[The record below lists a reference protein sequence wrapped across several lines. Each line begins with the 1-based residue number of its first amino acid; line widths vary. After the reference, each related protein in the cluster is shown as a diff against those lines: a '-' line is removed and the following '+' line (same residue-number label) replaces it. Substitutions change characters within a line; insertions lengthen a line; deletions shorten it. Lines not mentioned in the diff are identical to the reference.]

1 MHGTDDQQR
10 DDFDSHRRLA
20 PRILDGVSVTETVRT
35 RGHTD
40 LAERARRVLPGGATH
55 ASRTYDPRIYV
66 HRSSGSRKWLID
78 GTEMIDYTMGHGALL
93 LGHAYPSVV
102 AALREQMS
110 RGTHYGAAHPL
121 EVEWAESIVSMVP
134 SAEKVRFTASGTEA
148 AMLALRVARV
158 ATGRD
163 RIVKL
168 QEHFH
173 GWSDVVSP
181 YLDADGIERT
191 PVGVPEVLGTLT
203 TVVPADDPAALIET
217 LAGGDVAAVIF
228 EASGAHYGQL
238 PLAPSFIGM
247 ARDAC
252 TASGTLLV
260 FDEVVSGFRV
270 APGGMQEVLGITPDM
285 SVLGKVMSGG
295 MPAGAV
301 VGRGD
306 LLELLATTIR
316 HPGTWNANPLSAV
329 AGIETLRIVADGVPQ
344 RTAEAYASSLER
356 EWTSA
361 LAAAG
366 VGGEIRRFSSILH
379 VLLDDPTAQ
388 ARIANEMRVEGVDLL
403 NASAFCSSV
412 HTVADLQQTAAAFAR
427 AITAAS
433 SSS

>member
-1 MHGTDDQQR
+1 MVLMPAYKTP
-10 DDFDSHRRLA
+10 SIPTITVA
-20 PRILDGVSVTETVRT
+20 PRILDHVSVTETVRT
-35 RGHTD
+35 RGHID

-66 HRSSGSRKWLID
+66 QRSSGSRKWLID

-93 LGHAYPSVV
+93 LGHAYPTVV
-102 AALREQMS
+102 AALREQMAN
-110 RGTHYGAAHPL
+110 GTHYGAAHPL
-121 EVEWAESIVSMVP
+121 EVEWAELIVSLMP

-181 YLDADGIERT
+181 YLDADGVERT
-191 PVGVPEVLGTLT
+191 PPGVPDALGALT
-203 TVVPADDPAALIET
+203 TVVPADDPASLLAA

-238 PLAPSFIGM
+238 PLAPSFISL

-252 TASGTLLV
+252 TATGTLLV

-270 APGGMQEVLGITPDM
+270 APGGMQELLGIIPDM
-285 SVLGKVMSGG
+285 SVIGKVMSGG

-329 AGIETLRIVADGVPQ
+329 AGIETLRIIADGVPQ
-344 RTAEAYASSLER
+344 RTAEAYAASLEL
-356 EWTSA
+356 EWA
-361 LAAAG
+361 GILAAAG
-366 VGGEIRRFSSILH
+366 IGGEIRRYSSILH
-379 VLLDDPTAQ
+379 VLLDDPAAQ
-388 ARIANEMRVEGVDLL
+388 ARIANEMRIEGVDLL

-412 HTVADLQQTAAAFAR
+412 HTVTDLEQTAGAFAR
-427 AITAAS
+427 AVVAAS
-433 SSS
+433 TPA